1 MNIVIVGGG
10 LTGAHAV
17 EELRKQGYDD
27 DITLVAAE
35 PHLPYDRPPLS
46 KDVLMGKT
54 ETQSLYLHDAQWY
67 ADQNVDLHLGTSVTG
82 IDLDRSRVTF
92 DSSAVTYDRLLLA
105 TGSAPRRLPLVDSSE
120 LDTAY
125 LRTIDDALALKSRL
139 SGSILI
145 LGGGWIGLEVASAAR
160 QAGAEVTV
168 VESSPLPLLGV
179 LGPELGLLFA
189 DLHRQHGVDLRLHT
203 TVESIHGHEVVLSDG
218 HHLVPDAVVVAI
230 GASPLTDVAARAG
243 LATDNGV
250 LVDARLRTSDP
261 HVYAAGDVANHDHP
275 TLGRIRVEHWDNA
288 IAQGRHAS
296 HVMLGSDEPYTRMP
310 YFFTDQ
316 YDVGMEFVGTTRG
329 YDELVFRGDVAERVV
344 TAFWLRDDTVI
355 AGMHINDWD
364 AIDPIKRLVGQ
375 QASPQLRDPDVELAR
390 V

>member
-17 EELRKQGYDD
+17 QELRKQGYDD

-46 KDVLMGKT
+46 KDLLLGKT
-54 ETQSLYLHDAQWY
+54 ESESLYLHDAQWY
-67 ADQNVDLHLGTSVTG
+67 ADQDVDLHLGTSVTG

-92 DSSAVTYDRLLLA
+92 DGSAVTYDRLLLA

-168 VESSPLPLLGV
+168 VESSSLPLLGV

-189 DLHRQHGVDLRLHT
+189 DLHRQHGVDLRLHS
-203 TVESIHGHEVVLSDG
+203 TVESIHGREVVLSDG
-218 HHLVPDAVVVAI
+218 HRLVPDTVVVAI
-230 GASPLTDVAARAG
+230 GASPLTDLAARAG
-243 LATDNGV
+243 LATSNGV
-250 LVDARLRTSDP
+250 LVDPRLRTGDP

-275 TLGRIRVEHWDNA
+275 TIGRIRVEHWDNA
-288 IAQGRHAS
+288 IAQGQHAS
-296 HVMLGSDEPYTRMP
+296 RVMLGSDDPYTRKP

-316 YDVGMEFVGTTRG
+316 YDLGMEFVGTTRD
-329 YDELVFRGDVAERVV
+329 YDELVFRGDVGERMI

-364 AIDPIKRLVGQ
+364 AIEPIRRLVGQ